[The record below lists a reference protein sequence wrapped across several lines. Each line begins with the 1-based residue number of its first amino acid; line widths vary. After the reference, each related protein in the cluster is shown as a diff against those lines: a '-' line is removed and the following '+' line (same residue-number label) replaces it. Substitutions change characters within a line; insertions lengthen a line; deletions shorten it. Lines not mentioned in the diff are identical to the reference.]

1 MVENLERFLDSY
13 GYLAV
18 FIGTFVEGEIFL
30 LVAGF
35 FIKHEFLQPVPTLI
49 FSILGAL
56 THELIYFFLGRWK
69 GRAFL
74 LGNRYTKRRYRKA
87 KRLIEK
93 YGIFSLFIIRF
104 LYGMRVVPMMLM
116 GATGFSL
123 YKFLFFNVLSLIIWA
138 VLFLSIGYMFGHAA
152 EVLFGKIKD
161 IYFVAG
167 IGVIFLGL
175 VVYVFY
181 YLRSKNSCRREDERF
196 D

>member
-1 MVENLERFLDSY
+1 MIENLEQFLNSY
-13 GYLAV
+13 GYIAV
-18 FIGTFVEGEIFL
+18 FIGGFVEGEIFL

-35 FIKHEFLQPVPTLI
+35 FIKHGFLQPFPTLI

-56 THELIYFFLGRWK
+56 SHELIYFFLGRWK

-74 LGNRYTKRRYRKA
+74 LGNKYTKRKYRKA
-87 KRLIEK
+87 KRLINR
-93 YGIFSLFIIRF
+93 YGVLSLFFIRF
-104 LYGMRVVPMMLM
+104 LYGMRIVPMILM

-123 YKFLFFNVLSLIIWA
+123 YKFLFFNILSLIVWA
-138 VLFLSIGYMFGHAA
+138 VLFLSIGYLFGHAV

-167 IGVIFLGL
+167 IAVIFLGL
-175 VVYVFY
+175 FVYVFY
-181 YLRSKNSCRREDERF
+181 YVISKNSCRREDERL